1 MVFAASGYQTGAAL
15 LQLMPAPNG
24 RVTAAERY
32 FLEGRT
38 FQNHHGGM
46 VLIGNHVYAGHGH
59 NAGFPMC
66 LELASG
72 KIMWGGNF
80 RNAGSGSAAVTA
92 ADGHL
97 YFRYQNGVMMLIE
110 ATPDGYREKGKFQ
123 IPGVRHPSWSHP
135 VVTAGRL
142 YLREQ
147 DELHVYDVSR

>member
-1 MVFAASGYQTGAAL
+1 
-15 LQLMPAPNG
+15 
-24 RVTAAERY
+24 
-32 FLEGRT
+32 
-38 FQNHHGGM
+38 
-46 VLIGNHVYAGHGH
+46 
-59 NAGFPMC
+59 
-66 LELASG
+66 
-72 KIMWGGNF
+72 
-80 RNAGSGSAAVTA
+80 
-92 ADGHL
+92 L